1 MRDQV
6 LWVDLLAR
14 LTGIGRSD
22 KIADWLGNIPLL
34 EGLPPR
40 DRHHLARMLHKR
52 TYDPGET
59 VFRQGDIGSGMYLIF
74 QGRVRIVSED
84 DARGEM
90 QLALLE
96 EAECFGELSLLDHAP
111 RSASAIAVGKCILY
125 GLFEGDLDQLE
136 RTRPQIA
143 TRILRNIGLSTALRL
158 RQTNER
164 LRELE
169 ESTSRV
175 PL

>member
-6 LWVDLLAR
+6 LWVDLLSR
-14 LTGIGRSD
+14 LTGIGRPD
-22 KIADWLGNIPLL
+22 KLADWLGGISLL
-34 EGLPPR
+34 EGLSGR
-40 DRHHLARMLHKR
+40 DRGHLARMLHLR
-52 TYDPGET
+52 TFDPGEP
-59 VFRQGDIGSGMYLIF
+59 VFRQGDIGSGMYFIF
-74 QGRVRIVSED
+74 QGRIRIVSED
-84 DARGEM
+84 SQRGEL

-96 EAECFGELSLLDHAP
+96 EGECFGELSLLDHAP
-111 RSASAIAVGKCILY
+111 RSASAIASGKCMLY
-125 GLFEGDLDQLE
+125 GLFEGDLDQIE
-136 RTRPQIA
+136 RSRPHIA

-169 ESTSRV
+169 ESSSRV